1 MATLYL
7 TNWHNYYNR
16 IADIKPTIQD
26 YIAATQYIEQN
37 INFVIGDGVS
47 TSAIINSEKQGNYV
61 VITGDGDEIQSRWF
75 VMEQTWVR
83 KGQTKLTLRRDVIAD
98 NWDEIVNSTA
108 YIEKGYVPATSP
120 FIWNKESLSVNQIK
134 TREILLKD
142 PLNCAWIVGYISRNT
157 NYEQITTPAAQVA
170 ADIDLG
176 NGDIN
181 TYEFYNYTNLASP
194 AQALYGGFI
203 PHTYEVITK
212 NGLVHYFSASDARY
226 ITAEMGYAA
235 DKSTINSVGSGLAAN
250 LKPVLGQLSSYGAIQ
265 LGAATQTQLN
275 DFLSQKGKIIKCT
288 HDGKTTYYK
297 VRINQKDLTATN
309 TLMTGALY
317 NTMNN
322 AATNYISGTP
332 NQYSYAY
339 SYQYTSYSIVLDD
352 ITESYGSY
360 KFQLQDNRAHLL
372 DAPYDMFAIPYGIDH
387 NVCMMKGL
395 DTESYGELPPESA
408 LNLAFSFANKY
419 SDALYD
425 LQLLPYCPISGLS
438 GNSEEYMYLPTD
450 MPQTNYFTITL
461 GNKVAGYGFFGTT
474 SKFSINVPVS
484 SPVFRY
490 ASDPIEAKINNQCNM
505 YRLCSPNG
513 SNAFEFGVQTMGKS
527 IDYFNVDCTY
537 KPYTPYIKVN
547 PPFGG
552 LYGKDFDD
560 TRGLVIQGDF
570 SLPSTSNAFAQY
582 ELNNKNY
589 SNIFAREVQ
598 YMEYQNEKQG
608 IADVVNAIAGTVTGG
623 ATGAAGGSIMGGG
636 LAGMG
641 VGAALGGVASGAAG
655 IADVI
660 LGKEMRTEALNY
672 KKDLFNMSLQN
683 IKARPDGLARS
694 SAFTANNKIYPFVEY
709 YTCTAEEKEA
719 FENKLKYNGMTI
731 NVIGKPIDYMNNGMY
746 FKCRL
751 IRIPS
756 IEDTHMVTEI
766 ADELNMGFY
775 LEE

>member
-47 TSAIINSEKQGNYV
+47 THAIINSEKQGNYV
-61 VITGDGDEIQSRWF
+61 IITGDGDEIQSRWF

-98 NWDEIVNSTA
+98 NWDEIVNCTA

-157 NYEQITTPAAQVA
+157 NYEQITTPAANVS

-181 TYEFYNYTNLASP
+181 TYEYYNYTNLASP
-194 AQALYGGFI
+194 AQSLYGGFV
-203 PHTYEVITK
+203 PYTYEVITK
-212 NGLVHYFSASDARY
+212 DGIVHYFSASNGGY
-226 ITAEMGYAA
+226 MTAAMAYEGN
-235 DKSTINSVGSGLAAN
+235 KSTINSVGSGLAAN
-250 LKPVLGQLSSYGAIQ
+250 LKPILGQLSSYGAIQ

-288 HDGKTTYYK
+288 HDGKVTYYK
-297 VRINQKDLTATN
+297 VRINQTDSSAT
-309 TLMTGALY
+309 TVLMTGALY

-322 AATNYISGTP
+322 AATGYITGTP
-332 NQYSYAY
+332 NAYSYAY

-372 DAPYDMFAIPYGIDH
+372 DAPYDMFVIPYGIDH

-450 MPQTNYFTITL
+450 MPTTNYFTITL

-474 SKFSINVPVS
+474 SKFSLNVPVS

-560 TRGLVIQGDF
+560 TRGLIIQGDF

-589 SNIFAREVQ
+589 SNVFAREVQ

-608 IADVVNAIAGTVTGG
+608 TMDMVNAITGTFTGA
-623 ATGAAGGSIMGGG
+623 ATGAAGGS

-641 VGAALGGVASGAAG
+641 VPGMIGGAALGGIASGVAG
-655 IADVI
+655 AFDVAI
-660 LGKEMRTEALNY
+660 GKEMRAEALNY